1 MRAGSGTEVRRFFRA
16 LFVIAAAAAI
26 NAASAGAA
34 YLLIPM
40 DDAQADH
47 LRAYGVCY
55 AALLEGARA
64 EWLLNYRGGSF
75 LIGDFEGLPE
85 MCRER
90 GVTAEYVADPGPIY
104 AVIEANNMEA
114 VPLTKAP
121 RVALYAP
128 PNEEMWD
135 DAVMLALDYAKIP
148 YDVIWNDVV
157 LTGGLYQYDWL
168 HLHHEDFTGQFGK
181 FYGAFAG
188 LPWYEMTVVQ
198 YEAEANA
205 AGYPSVAAYMG
216 AAAEAIEQYVAAG
229 GFLFAMC
236 AAADTLD
243 IALAA
248 RGLDIV
254 ADVYDGTPPD
264 PAANERLDYSRTLAF
279 TDFELIPDPYV
290 YEYSDIDTP
299 RSNSPE
305 TDPANK
311 GSFTLFEFSAKA
323 DTVPTILTQNHR
335 NRITEFMGQ
344 TTAFTRKTL
353 KKRVV
358 VLATVDG
365 YEEAK
370 FVYGNHGEGFFSFL
384 AGHDPE
390 DFQHFVGEPPS
401 DLRFY
406 TNSPGYRLILNNILF
421 PAARREEL
429 KT

>member
-1 MRAGSGTEVRRFFRA
+1 MRTGRRPGTFDRA
-16 LFVIAAAAAI
+16 KVLLLIFAAAATYP
-26 NAASAGAA
+26 AATVAT

-47 LRAYGVCY
+47 LRAYGICY
-55 AALLEGARA
+55 EALLRGARA

-75 LIGDFEGLPE
+75 LVADFEGLPE
-85 MCRER
+85 LCLER

-104 AVIEANNMEA
+104 AVIEAGNMEA

-128 PNEEMWD
+128 ANEEMWD
-135 DAVMLALDYAKIP
+135 DAVMLALDYAQIP

-157 LTGGLYQYDWL
+157 LSGGLYQYDWL

-181 FYGAFAG
+181 FYGSFAG
-188 LPWYEMTVVQ
+188 TPWYDAMEAQ
-198 YEAEANA
+198 YRTEAAA
-205 AGYPSVAAYMG
+205 AGYPSVSAYMG
-216 AAAEAIEQYVAAG
+216 AAAEAVERYVAGG

-248 RGLDIV
+248 RDVDVV
-254 ADVYDGTPPD
+254 AEVFDDTPVD
-264 PAANERLDYSRTLAF
+264 PRANELLAYGRTLAF
-279 TDFELIPDPYV
+279 TDFAVLPNPYV

-299 RSNSPE
+299 RSISPAA
-305 TDPANK
+305 DPMNP

-335 NRITEFMGQ
+335 SRITEFMGQ
-344 TTAFTRKTL
+344 TTAFTRATV
-353 KKRVV
+353 KKSVV
-358 VLATVDG
+358 ILATMDG

-370 FVYGNHGEGFFSFL
+370 YVYGNHGEGFFSFL
-384 AGHDPE
+384 GGHDPE
-390 DFQHFVGEPPS
+390 DFQHFIGELPT
-401 DLRFY
+401 DLRFHK
-406 TNSPGYRLILNNILF
+406 NSPGYRLILNNILF
-421 PAARREEL
+421 PAVRREEL